1 MVLHGFYILNDDFL
15 ELANDPY
22 LKNNKE
28 SNRPLYC
35 CIKDL
40 TFTKEVYWMIPL
52 SSSVSK
58 YQQIID
64 KKESEHKPCDGLY
77 ICHLP
82 NGKKSVFL
90 IQDIFP
96 ITSEYVDREFTLGGN
111 HLVLPYQDDIDII
124 DKKAKKVSPS
134 SLMVV

>member
-28 SNRPLYC
+28 SNRPLYY

-40 TFTKEVYWMIPL
+40 TFTKELYWMIPL

-64 KKESEHKPCDGLY
+64 KK
-77 ICHLP
+77 
-82 NGKKSVFL
+82 
-90 IQDIFP
+90 
-96 ITSEYVDREFTLGGN
+96 
-111 HLVLPYQDDIDII
+111 
-124 DKKAKKVSPS
+124 AKKVSPS
-134 SLMVV
+134 SLMVVQSTTITILWAVNIRAMKAEDRNRKWWNASEDERRICAS